1 MTGWWFGTWLLFSTS
16 YMGCHPKPIDEVHHV
31 SRWFF
36 NHQPVKNCPI
46 VCWLLRQ
53 FTTKHGQMMDGLL
66 LWDYFSGSMGSVTCQ
81 NQSPRLRTQ
90 ATCPCCMKYPQY
102 TIGYIWIYIYIH
114 ESLHEYAHYPPWL
127 IIFHHHVLLVYLL
140 EPQFDNKHPDSKNI
154 R

>member
-31 SRWFF
+31 SRLFF

-102 TIGYIWIYIYIH
+102 TIGYIWIYIYTWIVTWICPLSTMVNH
-114 ESLHEYAHYPPWL
+114 ISSSCFTCL
-127 IIFHHHVLLVYLL
+127 
-140 EPQFDNKHPDSKNI
+140 SSGTTI
-154 R
+154 RQ